1 MAHTASAALPWSG
14 LCYPPGLVTLPQSLI
29 IFTCKSSSTREEK
42 SVWPCRCL
50 LRKKRE
56 ENCKIAT
63 DVSGIKH
70 QILLQLVIGLTF
82 PLRRYYN
89 NIFIISLFFFFSF
102 SSTPHVETII
112 FLNIWKISSIL
123 PKKGKVHAWGIHFV
137 SDRPPLNLNWDLIV
151 LDEPWKR
158 GCIERDRVH
167 LLGKTRRKL
176 LGFISVS

>member
-1 MAHTASAALPWSG
+1 MGSQHNTKPWQGCTRKKSSWKELIWGAHRGDMAHTASAALPWSG
-14 LCYPPGLVTLPQSLI
+14 LCCPPGLVTLPQSLI

-82 PLRRYYN
+82 PLRTYCN
-89 NIFIISLFFFFSF
+89 NILIISLVFFFF
-102 SSTPHVETII
+102 
-112 FLNIWKISSIL
+112 FLFFHPPCGENYIL
-123 PKKGKVHAWGIHFV
+123 EYLK
-137 SDRPPLNLNWDLIV
+137 N
-151 LDEPWKR
+151 
-158 GCIERDRVH
+158 
-167 LLGKTRRKL
+167 
-176 LGFISVS
+176 